1 VLEGRQG
8 ARSGGRRK
16 HGFLERLR
24 YFAGH
29 DHYYNHLRADDG
41 DANLDNDLHQ
51 FIVGTAGAPLRGEGD
66 YGGNTGPWTPT
77 KDIDDDGSDD
87 PGAFER
93 QYGYMVVEID
103 ELDVTMTWWHR
114 TGVGVYEATTEGLI
128 YAVEPTLV
136 PTLSPCSQ
144 LVLVAGLL
152 VAGLSVGGWR
162 ATSSSPA

>member
-1 VLEGRQG
+1 MAYAPT
-8 ARSGGRRK
+8 ARNTFINSLIDAGGRS
-16 HGFLERLR
+16 

-51 FIVGTAGAPLRGEGD
+51 FIVGTAGAPLRSEGN
-66 YGGNTGPWTPT
+66 YGGDTGPWTPT

-87 PGAFER
+87 PGAFES
-93 QYGYMVVEID
+93 QHGYMVVEID

-136 PTLSPCSQ
+136 PTLSPWPQ
-144 LVLVAGLL
+144 LALVACLILVGLRRQP
-152 VAGLSVGGWR
+152 R
-162 ATSSSPA
+162 AYGAI